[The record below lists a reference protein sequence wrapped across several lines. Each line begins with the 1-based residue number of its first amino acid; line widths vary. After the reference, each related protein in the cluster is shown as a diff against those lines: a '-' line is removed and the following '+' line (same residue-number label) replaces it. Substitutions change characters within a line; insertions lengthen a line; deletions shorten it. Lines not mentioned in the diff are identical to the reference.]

1 MLELTPAQVRRAA
14 VAAQGLA
21 ARRPG
26 AAGARVD
33 RRHFRRVL
41 DTVGAVQI
49 DSVNVISRA
58 HELTFFAR
66 LGPYDR
72 TALARWLHD
81 SGEVFEYWGHAAC
94 FFPAPLHPVLR
105 WKMAAYAA
113 RPPRRKLGRNE
124 AAYLDEIR
132 QRIDADGPI
141 TPADLHVGDGP
152 RRTGPWWGWDAP
164 KIALERL
171 FSYGEITAVR
181 GNQFQRFYD
190 RFDRVLPTEVLEAPT
205 PTEEEGRRALL
216 LRAARALGVATAKDL
231 AQYDYQLANR
241 ARPIVAAMAA
251 DGELVRVEVP
261 GWKDPAFLH
270 PEAALPRRVRAR
282 ALLAP
287 FDSLTWERDRIER
300 VFDFR
305 YRIEIYTPAPKR
317 VYGYYVLPFLLD
329 DRLVGRVDLKA
340 DRAGGALLVRGAYAE
355 DGIDHD
361 RVASELA
368 AELVLMAG
376 WLGLDD
382 VVVSDRGDLAP
393 AVALALR

>member
-33 RRHFRRVL
+33 RRAFRRVL
-41 DTVGAVQI
+41 ETVGAVQI

-94 FFPAPLHPVLR
+94 FFPALLHPVLR

-113 RPPRRKLGRNE
+113 GPPRRKLGRND

-190 RFDRVLPTEVLEAPT
+190 RFDRVLPAEVLEAPT
-205 PTEEEGRRALL
+205 PSEEEGRRALL
-216 LRAARALGVATAKDL
+216 LRAARAMGVATAKDL
-231 AQYDYQLANR
+231 AQYDYQLAKK

-355 DGIDHD
+355 DGVDHD
-361 RVASELA
+361 HVASELA